1 MMKTKISTI
10 LLGASLVL
18 AAGCGQSGLE
28 PDTPSMPVLHIGDD
42 VAGGVVVYVD
52 PVDSTAGKV
61 LEKNYVT
68 EQTWSEFSSRVGC
81 NSHWDGVA
89 NTAVLRASSH
99 YPENYP
105 ALMHCDE
112 LGSDWYIPAADE
124 WAAVYAKWNGSSSK
138 AEDAEARKAFDDLLK
153 AAGAQPMNPNP
164 ETTENG
170 QSYWSSTE
178 SESTNANAYYVRF
191 GVYAKSEGTKKSQNR
206 LTRCMKVVGT
216 LTPRPELSLAS
227 RSLTI
232 GSEAGSRGSVKVTS
246 NYDVDVQV
254 PEDADWLEVE
264 VSTFLSVQSVMV
276 TALSAND
283 SKLERKAT
291 VMVSAGPEKMR
302 TTVGLVVAQEPGI
315 KQVSHLREIYGG
327 GIVVWQNPEEETDIK
342 IMSLKRLTAN
352 RGWCDASEQDT
363 LTGALDE
370 EDGAG
375 NTAKILALPNAG
387 LYHAAMYCKNMG
399 EGWYLP
405 AKNELLALFATY
417 NGVSSWEMCEKGK
430 PEEVAEKAP
439 VQYKARADFE
449 ALFAANDGDV
459 FNSMDDTRNGDSYWS
474 STESPDNVQY
484 AYYLRVGAFDN
495 ATMAKRGTAR
505 YARCFKKVTY
515 VK

>member
-1 MMKTKISTI
+1 MKLQSKTI
-10 LLGASLVL
+10 IGALLLFV
-18 AAGCGQSGLE
+18 AAGCGRSGID
-28 PDTPSMPVLHIGDD
+28 PDMPKLKALHIGDEVD
-42 VAGGVVVYVD
+42 GGVVVFVD

-61 LEKNYVT
+61 LEKNYAV
-68 EQTWSEFSSRVGC
+68 ELTWSEFSSRVGC
-81 NSHWDGVA
+81 RSHYDGVA

-112 LGSDWYIPAADE
+112 LGKDWYIPAADE
-124 WAAVYAKWNGSSSK
+124 WASVYALWNGSGSK
-138 AEDAEARKAFDDLLK
+138 TADEGARESFDAMLK
-153 AAGAQPMNPNP
+153 AAGAQPMNPNAG
-164 ETTENG
+164 TTENG

-178 SESTNANAYYVRF
+178 SETTNANAYYVRF

-227 RSLTI
+227 RSVTL
-232 GSEAGSRGSVKVTS
+232 GSEAGSYGSVRVNS
-246 NYDVDVQV
+246 NYDVEVTK
-254 PEDADWLEVE
+254 PEDAGWLEVK
-264 VSTFLSVQSVMV
+264 VSTFLSVQSIMV
-276 TALSAND
+276 TAVSANE

-291 VMVSAGPEKMR
+291 VTISAGPEKMR
-302 TTVGLVVAQEPGI
+302 STVSLVVVQEPGI

-327 GIVVWQNPEEETDIK
+327 GIVVWQNPEDENDLK
-342 IMSLKRLTAN
+342 IMSLKRLTASQ
-352 RGWCDASEQDT
+352 GWCDVSEQDT
-363 LTGALDE
+363 VTGALDE
-370 EDGAG
+370 EDGEG

-387 LYHAAMYCKNMG
+387 LYHAAMYCSKMG

-430 PEEVAEKAP
+430 PEEIAASAP

-449 ALFAANDGDV
+449 AIFAANDGDV
-459 FNSMDDTRNGDSYWS
+459 FNSMEDSKNGDSYWS
-474 STESPDNVQY
+474 STESPDNVQQ

-495 ATMAKRGTAR
+495 VTMAKRGTAR